1 MFFMDSD
8 KTVKILTCTNIG
20 MVFLCAN
27 SDDMALK
34 TIISKS
40 VNESWVFRT
49 ITF

>member
-1 MFFMDSD
+1 MDSD

-20 MVFLCAN
+20 MLAPCAN
-27 SDDMALK
+27 SDDMSLT